1 MAPQFAKMQSC
12 QPISTITLTTTFPI
26 AISSC
31 EELTATQL
39 LNSGCRSPSEACT
52 AGAKMKARH
61 RKEIS
66 RTGGAKSRRGMLHVQ
81 SVVSCYFSVKPK
93 HNDSFTR
100 AEAKRNDRGQ
110 SARAVRLG
118 KLLLNG
124 TKELFFQALFSG
136 LACRFNTRCCDGPHM
151 LSATASDEA
160 II

>member
-100 AEAKRNDRGQ
+100 AEAKRNDRGP
-110 SARAVRLG
+110 VG
-118 KLLLNG
+118 KSRPSGVSSCLQ
-124 TKELFFQALFSG
+124 LFFSG
-136 LACRFNTRCCDGPHM
+136 LACQSNVTTALDLSFCRCLRVM
-151 LSATASDEA
+151 KKSM
-160 II
+160 I